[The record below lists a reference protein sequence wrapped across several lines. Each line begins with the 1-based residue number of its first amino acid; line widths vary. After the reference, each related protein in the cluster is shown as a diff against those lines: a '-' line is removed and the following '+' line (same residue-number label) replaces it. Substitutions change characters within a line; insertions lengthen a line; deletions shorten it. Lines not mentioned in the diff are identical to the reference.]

1 MKILFFRHKKAYSK
15 RAQTFHTAVVAFAV
29 WLTAFFALHYALSVE
44 DTTAS
49 AERKLP
55 IYCVEKTEKLISI
68 SFDCAWGVE
77 YTDKI
82 LEELDRHGVK
92 CTFFAVE
99 FWVEKYPEYAKK
111 IVERGHELGTH
122 SKTHPYMSKLSKTQ
136 QVEELSSSS
145 KAIEQATGV
154 KPTLFRPPYGDYN
167 NSLIEAC
174 AELGLYPIQWDVD
187 SLDWK
192 NLSATEISLRVINGV
207 KAGSVILCHNNGLHT
222 AEALPMIFSTLQ
234 NRGYEFITIGEL
246 IYKTNYTVD
255 HTGKQHPAV

>member
-1 MKILFFRHKKAYSK
+1 MKFLFFRHRKTRSK
-15 RAQTFHTAVVAFAV
+15 GMQILHTAAIAFAV
-29 WLTAFFALHYALSVE
+29 WLTAFFALHFTLGGGAVS
-44 DTTAS
+44 TA

-55 IYCVEKTEKLISI
+55 IYSVEKTEKQIAI

-122 SKTHPYMSKLSKTQ
+122 SKTHPYMSKLTSA
-136 QVEELSSSS
+136 QVREELTSSS
-145 KAIEQATGV
+145 AVIERTVGV

-167 NSLIEAC
+167 NQLIEVSY
-174 AELGLYPIQWDVD
+174 ELGLYPIQWDVD

-192 NLSATEISLRVINGV
+192 NLSATELSLRVINGV
-207 KAGSVILCHNNGLHT
+207 KEGSIILCHNNGLHT

-234 NRGYEFITIGEL
+234 NRGYEFVPIGKL

-255 HTGKQHPAV
+255 HTGRQRPNA

>member
-1 MKILFFRHKKAYSK
+1 MKFLFFRLKKPRSK
-15 RAQTFHTAVVAFAV
+15 RAQALHTAAVAFAV
-29 WLTAFFALHYALSVE
+29 WLTAFFALHYALSVGSA
-44 DTTAS
+44 TAS

-82 LEELDRHGVK
+82 LDELDRHGVK

-122 SKTHPYMSKLSKTQ
+122 SKTHPYMSKLTKG
-136 QVEELSSSS
+136 QVCDELNSSS
-145 KAIEQATGV
+145 KKIEETTGI

-167 NSLIEAC
+167 NTLIETC
-174 AELGLYPIQWDVD
+174 AELNLYPIQWDVD

-207 KAGSVILCHNNGLHT
+207 KAGSIILCHNNGLHT

-234 NRGYEFITIGEL
+234 NRGYEFVPIGQL